1 MNAISRS
8 WNITR
13 LTFTVIE
20 QDKETLLFPFLPSIA
35 SILYVAA
42 ILVPSN
48 LLQALEDDDTFL
60 NLKTGCLV
68 VLAAQNFETL
78 F

>member
-1 MNAISRS
+1 MSAISRS
-8 WNITR
+8 WNITK
-13 LTFTVIE
+13 LTFTVIG
-20 QDKETLLFPFLPSIA
+20 QDKETLLFPFLASIA

-42 ILVPSN
+42 ILVPSS
-48 LLQALEDDDTFL
+48 LLQALEDDDTFP
-60 NLKTGCLV
+60 NLKKGCLV